1 VTPETADYL
10 GKAREFL
17 AKAQDMLADDWP
29 DEAARAAYLAGF
41 HAAQAFALARTGRI
55 AKSHSGLRTV
65 FARLAKDEPRI
76 ERQFTR
82 LLARGYAFKEVA
94 DYAVGRQVVVTIAA
108 AREMIETAAQFV
120 DRMAEIL
127 A

>member
-1 VTPETADYL
+1 MTPETVGYL

-41 HAAQAFALARTGRI
+41 HAAQALILVRTGKVT
-55 AKSHSGLRTV
+55 KSHSGLRST
-65 FARLAKDEPRI
+65 FARLTKDEPRI
-76 ERQFTR
+76 DRRFTR
-82 LLARGYAFKEVA
+82 FLARAYAFKEIA
-94 DYAVGRQVVVTIAA
+94 DYGVGPQAVVTAA
-108 AREMIETAAQFV
+108 EAQEMLDTAAQLI
-120 DRMAEIL
+120 DRLAQIL